1 LARLAIQA
9 DRQANA
15 DSRKASVLSSHQAV
29 SVAGHSE
36 LKRPRAYR
44 IGYVMLGGLI
54 ILLAI
59 HGFGACLDFLAGICD
74 PNELDYGEGIV
85 WQQAVLIPGPHMYAT
100 RTGLPFIVFHYPPI
114 FYLLVWAIAPYM
126 PDLLSAG
133 RLISAVAAVSIV
145 PLVAALV
152 LASVRRSKEAH
163 SYDYV
168 AIAIVA
174 GFMALSLHAV
184 RTWGLFMRV
193 DMVAIALGLAGV
205 LVAARADGKW
215 WGTTCALL
223 LCVASVYCKQTQ
235 LPAGIAIFV
244 VVLLRRP
251 RAAIGAAA
259 IALTTGL
266 TALATLQWFTAGG
279 FLHNVIGDN
288 INRFALQNMEKA
300 LWLEHTSFP
309 FMVLMLVAASGA
321 SRNLLAPP
329 ASGSWHPFLLRF
341 ADRATA
347 TRAILL
353 LHFIL
358 ASLML
363 VTMFKSGADFNY
375 LLDWLCVGCVLTGVW
390 VCDLWNTDRRFPVV
404 VGLMI
409 LCLLALPIRQMPNHP
424 PQSELDRREALVRRV
439 AATDKPVASENM
451 TLLMRAG
458 KSVIFEPA
466 IATELASLGRGNEQ
480 PLVNMIDSHGF
491 AFMITTDDS
500 SDATVRR
507 TPAVNAAM
515 RRAYPRVEQ
524 VDSELWLHLP
534 PN

>member
-215 WGTTCALL
+215 WGVGLL
-223 LCVASVYCKQTQ
+223 QT
-235 LPAGIAIFV
+235 
-244 VVLLRRP
+244 
-251 RAAIGAAA
+251 
-259 IALTTGL
+259 
-266 TALATLQWFTAGG
+266 
-279 FLHNVIGDN
+279 D
-288 INRFALQNMEKA
+288 
-300 LWLEHTSFP
+300 
-309 FMVLMLVAASGA
+309 
-321 SRNLLAPP
+321 P
-329 ASGSWHPFLLRF
+329 ASGGHCDFRRSTAAPPSCRDRCRGDRFDDWAYGTGHP
-341 ADRATA
+341 AMV
-347 TRAILL
+347 
-353 LHFIL
+353 H
-358 ASLML
+358 
-363 VTMFKSGADFNY
+363 
-375 LLDWLCVGCVLTGVW
+375 
-390 VCDLWNTDRRFPVV
+390 RRR
-404 VGLMI
+404 I
-409 LCLLALPIRQMPNHP
+409 SA
-424 PQSELDRREALVRRV
+424 
-439 AATDKPVASENM
+439 
-451 TLLMRAG
+451 
-458 KSVIFEPA
+458 
-466 IATELASLGRGNEQ
+466 
-480 PLVNMIDSHGF
+480 
-491 AFMITTDDS
+491 
-500 SDATVRR
+500 
-507 TPAVNAAM
+507 
-515 RRAYPRVEQ
+515 
-524 VDSELWLHLP
+524 
-534 PN
+534 